1 MTIKELIRG
10 SLNSHFGGMQMR
22 NRTGSVTLFLTAM
35 LGMGSVI
42 AQELYVYPAKG
53 QSAEQQ
59 DKDKYECYQWAKR
72 DTGFDPMAAPTTSS
86 PAPSTQQRR
95 GGVARG
101 ALGGAA
107 IGAIV
112 GDSSDAGKGA
122 AIGGLLGG
130 MRQRRHNV
138 SAEQEQADWENQQ
151 ANQYAGNR
159 NNYNRAYSACL
170 EGRGYTVK

>member
-1 MTIKELIRG
+1 MMKTSWRTAMFFMT
-10 SLNSHFGGMQMR
+10 
-22 NRTGSVTLFLTAM
+22 M
-35 LGMGSVI
+35 LGMEALMASD
-42 AQELYVYPAKG
+42 LYVYPAQG
-53 QSAEQQ
+53 QSADQQ
-59 DKDKYECYQWAKR
+59 SKDEYECYQWARR
-72 DTGFDPMAAPTTSS
+72 DTGFDPMAAPTAST

-107 IGAIV
+107 IGAIA

-130 MRQRRHNV
+130 MRQRRQNV
-138 SAEQEQADWENQQ
+138 EAQQERDQWEQQQ
-151 ANQYAGNR
+151 ANEYAGSR
-159 NNYNRAYSACL
+159 NNYNRAYAACL